1 MNVIKVYKYWR
12 LTNGLLEGN
21 LTANTL
27 VVERWEALLLDLG
40 ELSTTRKS
48 VSWCRG
54 RKECGISISPSHSPK
69 SLIAQ
74 ILLN

>member
-40 ELSTTRKS
+40 ELSTAQKS
-48 VSWCRG
+48 VD
-54 RKECGISISPSHSPK
+54 
-69 SLIAQ
+69 
-74 ILLN
+74 